1 MTPRKPRQQGYT
13 LLELLLTVSIV
24 TIVTSIAL
32 PSYQNHVKRSHRS
45 DAMSALMR
53 VANAQEKFYLQ
64 NNTYASTLA
73 ELDITGTR
81 SGFYDLTIP
90 VANVNE
96 FRAEARPATGGPQV
110 GDDNCSLFSID
121 ATGAL
126 NAQSS
131 GGGATTADCWR

>member
-1 MTPRKPRQQGYT
+1 MTPRLPRQQGYT

-32 PSYQNHVKRSHRS
+32 PSYQNHVRRSHRS
-45 DAMSALMR
+45 DAMSALML

-64 NNTYASTLA
+64 NNTYTSTLSD
-73 ELDITGTR
+73 LNITGTR

-90 VANVNE
+90 TADVNT
-96 FRAEARPATGGPQV
+96 FTAQAQIASGGAQV
-110 GDDNCSLFSID
+110 GDDLCTTFTID

-126 NAQSS
+126 GAASS
-131 GGGATTADCWR
+131 ASADTTTDCWR